1 MRKILTGLVL
11 GLGVFVFAGTKI
23 ASASEGTFELI
34 NQVGDDARC
43 FATSIL
49 MPNLEYEILVSC
61 RDILY
66 PGGTEVFSYVTWA
79 NPVDGGNPVKLGTL
93 DLGKVQFSTKK
104 AFGSLYVTKEVDAK
118 VRAPEGS
125 VVMQGSL
132 QRITILDNPNAVSAE
147 KPELG
152 NPEAS
157 PTPAPKSS
165 PLNVLRIGGVV
176 AFVLLVLIL
185 GLIFVITRG

>member
-1 MRKILTGLVL
+1 MKNKFILGLVFT
-11 GLGVFVFAGTKI
+11 VFMGAETVK
-23 ASASEGTFELI
+23 ASEGTFELR
-34 NQVGDDARC
+34 NQVGDNARC
-43 FATSIL
+43 FATSVL

-79 NPVDGGNPVKLGTL
+79 NPVDGGNPVRLGTL

-104 AFGSLYVTKEVDAK
+104 AFGSLYVTKEIDAK
-118 VRAPEGS
+118 VRVPEGS

-132 QRITILDNPNAVSAE
+132 QRITILDNPNAVGAE

-165 PLNVLRIGGVV
+165 PLNVLRIGGAV
-176 AFVLLVLIL
+176 AFVLLVLIV

>member
-1 MRKILTGLVL
+1 MRKLIGLAGVLAILAVI
-11 GLGVFVFAGTKI
+11 VGTKPVV
-23 ASASEGTFELI
+23 ASEGTFELR
-34 NQVGDDARC
+34 NQVGDSARC

-79 NPVDGGNPVKLGTL
+79 NPVDGSSPVKLGTL

-118 VRAPEGS
+118 VRAPQGS

-132 QRITILDNPNAVSAE
+132 QRIAILDNPNAVSAE

-157 PTPAPKSS
+157 STPTPKSS
-165 PLNVLRIGGVV
+165 PLNVLRIGGAV
-176 AFVLLVLIL
+176 AFVLLVLIV